1 LRLASPPGIVSDP
14 ARILSTVAVSSTGI
28 GEYGLGWRPA
38 LIKPGT
44 RVAGSTAVDTAPS
57 AERAGVRV
65 APSDRMSVPTASAAA
80 TMTIANTASQA
91 ALGAR
96 LPPPSVSILVA
107 IDLASFGSSRP
118 P

>member
-1 LRLASPPGIVSDP
+1 
-14 ARILSTVAVSSTGI
+14 
-28 GEYGLGWRPA
+28 
-38 LIKPGT
+38 
-44 RVAGSTAVDTAPS
+44 
-57 AERAGVRV
+57 
-65 APSDRMSVPTASAAA
+65 
-80 TMTIANTASQA
+80 MTIANSMIQA